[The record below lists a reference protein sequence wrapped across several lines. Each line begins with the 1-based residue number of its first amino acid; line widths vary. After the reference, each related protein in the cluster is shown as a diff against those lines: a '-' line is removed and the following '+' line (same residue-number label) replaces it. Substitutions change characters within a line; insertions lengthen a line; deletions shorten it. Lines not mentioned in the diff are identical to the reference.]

1 MAHLLLFVFSKKLE
15 PFRSNATACIYLTSQ
30 LLLTSQIFR
39 HKNTLIIFILS
50 VLSSNSFAFNI
61 QKLSP
66 EHNNSVEI
74 TVKDN
79 SPLHLEIDTQTFK
92 EQVYGKIPIRF
103 RSEYDQAFF
112 NTDNIESNEIYWH
125 DKEAPIIENGKVY
138 GSNNDRF
145 INLTLNTSD
154 EMVGKKIKVILEKEE
169 NLSKVA
175 AVGAFVPQVVPI
187 IAMNMVTWQPHSFW
201 PSLLRWN
208 YLLLGVD
215 VIHSIR
221 NLVQNQVFSD
231 TNSLFAQ
238 CSADF
243 IEGFTVYTLL
253 SNHGEPVTGDPNRP
267 TAAEINTHKIE
278 KNVIKRSKA
287 ETFKLYLRTTP
298 TNRMFDCISS
308 VVASSLKTLHN
319 EGRLHQVFGKW
330 PMLHT
335 LNDETIDGIAM
346 LMVGYGFNII
356 GNVPGDTLS
365 LVRRDLGF
373 EYLPALAGDFNY
385 SIKTSIQYTIHKGY
399 MTFFKGRGW
408 DATSAYALAAGAGLL
423 EIGYRF
429 YQVKEMIP
437 AGQDERLSNLD
448 PSDPENINLFANLQH
463 QITSIGERAE
473 AIASSG
479 YQLVPLPENIK
490 DYVIPVAAAT
500 IIPIATYYVMNGVL
514 NYYTTGGL
522 NIALQKAVTSATNG
536 LLLGAMAYVLLPY
549 VKDLGARGTQ
559 MLADQLVSWTEAEKD
574 SWIGY
579 FAARDTEYRIRVII
593 IN

>member
-1 MAHLLLFVFSKKLE
+1 MAHLLLFVSSKKIE
-15 PFRSNATACIYLTSQ
+15 PFISKATAYIYLTSQ
-30 LLLTSQIFR
+30 LLLASQIFR
-39 HKNTLIIFILS
+39 HKNTLIFFILS
-50 VLSSNSFAFNI
+50 IISINSFAFNI

-66 EHNNSVEI
+66 ENNNSVEI

-79 SPLHLEIDTQTFK
+79 SPLHLEIDTQTLK

-112 NTDNIESNEIYWH
+112 NTDSMESNEIYWH
-125 DKEAPIIENGKVY
+125 DKEAPIVENGKVY
-138 GSNNDRF
+138 GANNDRF
-145 INLTLNTSD
+145 INLTLNTTD

-175 AVGAFVPQVVPI
+175 AVGAFVPQILPI
-187 IAMNMVTWQPHSFW
+187 LAMSTVTWQPHKFW

-208 YLLLGVD
+208 YLLLEVD
-215 VIHSIR
+215 IIHSIR
-221 NLVQNQVFSD
+221 NLIQTQVFED
-231 TNSLFAQ
+231 RNSLFAQ

-243 IEGFTVYTLL
+243 VEGFTVYSLL
-253 SNHGEPVTGDPNRP
+253 SNHGGAVTGDHNRP
-267 TAAEINTHKIE
+267 SAAASASDIP
-278 KNVIKRSKA
+278 KNVVNRSKT
-287 ETFKLYLRTTP
+287 ETFQLYLRTTP
-298 TNRMFDCISS
+298 TNRMLDCISS

-319 EGRLHQVFGKW
+319 DGHLHKVFGKW
-330 PMLHT
+330 SMLDT
-335 LNDETIDGIAM
+335 LNDETLDGIAM
-346 LMVGYGFNII
+346 LMVGYGFNLF

-365 LVRRDLGF
+365 LFRRDLGF
-373 EYLPALAGDFNY
+373 ENIASLAGDFND
-385 SIKTSIQYTIHKGY
+385 SIKTSIQYTIHNGY
-399 MTFFKGRGW
+399 MKFFKGRGW

-437 AGQDERLSNLD
+437 AGQDERLSNLN

-479 YQLVPLPENIK
+479 YQLIPLPENVK

-536 LLLGAMAYVLLPY
+536 LVLGAMAYVLLPY

-559 MLADQLVSWTEAEKD
+559 MLADQLVSWTEADKD